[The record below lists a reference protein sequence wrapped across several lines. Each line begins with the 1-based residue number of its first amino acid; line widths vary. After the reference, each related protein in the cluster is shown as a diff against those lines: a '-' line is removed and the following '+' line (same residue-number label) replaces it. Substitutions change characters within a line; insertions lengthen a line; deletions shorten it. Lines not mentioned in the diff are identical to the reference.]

1 MSLIVLWCLSNVASA
16 QSSRVIML
24 FYTVSPASTEDPRS
38 TKGTPRGSVLMSMQ
52 KAAKKEEVEVKDE
65 QFIEVKKEQ
74 RESSPNPWEDEDYW
88 GCCCLGGL
96 LLLVARDL
104 GL

>member
-1 MSLIVLWCLSNVASA
+1 
-16 QSSRVIML
+16 ML

-65 QFIEVKKEQ
+65 QDIEVK
-74 RESSPNPWEDEDYW
+74 
-88 GCCCLGGL
+88 
-96 LLLVARDL
+96 
-104 GL
+104 